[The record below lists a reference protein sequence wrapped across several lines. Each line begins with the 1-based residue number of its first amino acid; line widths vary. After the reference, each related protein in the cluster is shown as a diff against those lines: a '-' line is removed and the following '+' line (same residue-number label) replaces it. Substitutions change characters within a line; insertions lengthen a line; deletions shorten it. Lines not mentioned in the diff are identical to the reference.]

1 MITIFI
7 AVILVFPVFVHSQE
21 PPQDV
26 SEISFDRAYAEYT
39 GFVEEYNK
47 AHADYVLKR
56 AQFLRF
62 QSLKSRQDAFDATLS
77 MLEKRDDV
85 VISYLKVLRVKIR
98 EGIGIADATRDNI
111 FFRIDQEILWYGEHR
126 DNLSTSGSLEDLVA
140 DSKVAADRW
149 LLIDPLV
156 YEVMAVL
163 AQGKITDFSGRLDGL
178 FTAVKNKLEEI
189 RNDEREGYSF
199 SSGKFQVMDRWIFE
213 ADGKITRSKEK
224 QNEAD
229 VLIAGMQEKL
239 KQLLSGYNSIINKLT
254 ESQLYMN
261 GANTFLKEIVRQIKT
276 EE

>member
-178 FTAVKNKLEEI
+178 FNAVKNKLEEI